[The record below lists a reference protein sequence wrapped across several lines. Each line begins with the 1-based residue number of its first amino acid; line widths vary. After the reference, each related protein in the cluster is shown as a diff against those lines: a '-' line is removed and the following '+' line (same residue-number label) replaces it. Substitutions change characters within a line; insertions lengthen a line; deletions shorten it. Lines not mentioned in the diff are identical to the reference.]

1 MAKKVKGFEDFN
13 IEGEK
18 EKLQKIK
25 RSFKPNS
32 DQQQFTT
39 NTRNEFDEDTHKITA
54 VTKDEVDDKLKSL
67 EETNEGMSGDISKLI
82 KRKLDGKNLSQKD
95 FLKLH
100 NWMMENDEDYCK
112 SVDKQM
118 SKDLKKLVPK
128 NTEIKNE
135 GIFSDEGHA
144 GMNGERYIDEK
155 SYNEEEVLELL
166 VKMNE
171 WPTTFD
177 GKDEVREWFEEFK
190 K

>member
-18 EKLQKIK
+18 EKLQKIR

-32 DQQQFTT
+32 DEQQFTT
-39 NTRNEFDEDTHKITA
+39 NTRNEFEETTRKITA

-67 EETNEGMSGDISKLI
+67 EETNEG
-82 KRKLDGKNLSQKD
+82 
-95 FLKLH
+95 
-100 NWMMENDEDYCK
+100 
-112 SVDKQM
+112 
-118 SKDLKKLVPK
+118 
-128 NTEIKNE
+128 
-135 GIFSDEGHA
+135 IFSDRLQQDNDDFYESSK
-144 GMNGERYIDEK
+144 MY
-155 SYNEEEVLELL
+155 SEEEVLELL

-177 GKDEVREWFEEFK
+177 GEDEVREWFEEFK

>member
-1 MAKKVKGFEDFN
+1 MTKKVKGFEDFN

-39 NTRNEFDEDTHKITA
+39 NTRNEFDETTRKITA

-67 EETNEGMSGDISKLI
+67 EET
-82 KRKLDGKNLSQKD
+82 
-95 FLKLH
+95 
-100 NWMMENDEDYCK
+100 
-112 SVDKQM
+112 
-118 SKDLKKLVPK
+118 
-128 NTEIKNE
+128 NE

-155 SYNEEEVLELL
+155 SYSEEEVLELL

-177 GKDEVREWFEEFK
+177 GEDEVREWFEEFK

>member
-39 NTRNEFDEDTHKITA
+39 NTRNEFDETTRKITA
-54 VTKDEVDDKLKSL
+54 FTKDEVDDKLKSL
-67 EETNEGMSGDISKLI
+67 EET
-82 KRKLDGKNLSQKD
+82 
-95 FLKLH
+95 
-100 NWMMENDEDYCK
+100 
-112 SVDKQM
+112 
-118 SKDLKKLVPK
+118 
-128 NTEIKNE
+128 NE

-155 SYNEEEVLELL
+155 SYSEEEVLELL

-177 GKDEVREWFEEFK
+177 GEDEVREWFEEFK